1 MRIAILGAGI
11 SGLVCGY
18 LLRRNHDVTI
28 FEANDYIGGHTHT
41 VAVDVDGERHDVDTG
56 FIVFNHDFYPNFTR
70 LLAELG
76 VKSQLTT
83 MSLSVRCDESGL
95 EYCGGSLDGLFAQRG
110 NLFNWRFYR
119 LLREVRRFQKQGV
132 QALDS
137 IDDQLT
143 VAGFI
148 EHYEYSSDFLR
159 WFLMPM
165 GSALWSAPLDEFKRY
180 PIRFVIQFF
189 RNHGMMQILGRS
201 PWRVITGG
209 SVRYV
214 ERLTAGW
221 TDSIRLRLPVRR
233 VTRRADSIDVSHEQG
248 VERFDEVIFACH
260 SDQALRLLDQPS
272 TVETEI
278 LSHFPYQENETVLHT
293 DTSVL
298 PSNHRAWGSWN
309 YHLARHSEKAASVTY
324 NMNLLQ
330 SLRAKSTFCVSLNE
344 EGIRDDRILKR
355 IRYHHPVFRTGRERM
370 QARHAELIR
379 GQRSSYCGAYWGFGF
394 HEDGVRSALAVCEA
408 YGV

>member
-41 VAVDVDGERHDVDTG
+41 VAVEVDGERHEVDTG
-56 FIVFNHDFYPNFTR
+56 FIVFNDDFYPNFTR

-110 NLFNWRFYR
+110 NLFNWRYYR
-119 LLREVRRFQKQGV
+119 LLREVRRFQEQGV

-189 RNHGMMQILGRS
+189 RNHGMMQILDRS

-233 VTRRADSIDVSHEQG
+233 VTRRADSIDVNHEQG

-394 HEDGVRSALAVCEA
+394 HEDGVRSALAVCKA